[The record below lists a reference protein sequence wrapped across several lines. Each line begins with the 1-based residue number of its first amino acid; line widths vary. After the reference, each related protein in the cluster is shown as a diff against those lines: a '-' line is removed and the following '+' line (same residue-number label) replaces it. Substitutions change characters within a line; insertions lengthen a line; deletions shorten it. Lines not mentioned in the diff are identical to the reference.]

1 MTTGAKY
8 YIIVLYTLIQEVN
21 KLKKIDKTVIK
32 ETRYIGAWIL
42 IFSALMQSVFLVIGK
57 WDYSVLLGN
66 LLSAGVGTLN
76 FFLLG
81 LTVMKALKSDDDK
94 YRKNL
99 MKMSQ
104 ALRMFLMFIVA
115 VLGALPMIPCFN
127 IWATLIPI
135 FFPRIAIMV
144 RPFFL
149 KVKGYD
155 TAPAEEGGDK
165 GEQE

>member
-1 MTTGAKY
+1 M
-8 YIIVLYTLIQEVN
+8 
-21 KLKKIDKTVIK
+21 KKIDKTVIK
-32 ETRYIGAWIL
+32 ETKYIGAWIL
-42 IFSALMQSVFLVIGK
+42 IFSALMQSVFLIIGK
-57 WDYSVLLGN
+57 WDYTVLLGN
-66 LLSAGVGTLN
+66 LLSAGVGILT

-81 LTVMKALKSDDDK
+81 RTVIKAIGSEDEK

-149 KVKGYD
+149 RVKGYD
-155 TAPAEEGGDK
+155 TVSYDEGGDES
-165 GEQE
+165 EQE

>member
-1 MTTGAKY
+1 M
-8 YIIVLYTLIQEVN
+8 
-21 KLKKIDKTVIK
+21 KKIDKTVIK

-42 IFSALMQSVFLVIGK
+42 IFSALMQSVFLIIGK
-57 WDYSVLLGN
+57 WDYTVLLGN

-81 LTVMKALKSDDDK
+81 LTVIKAIGSEDEK

-135 FFPRIAIMV
+135 VCPRIAIMV

-149 KVKGYD
+149 RVKGYD
-155 TAPAEEGGDK
+155 TVSYDEGGDDV
-165 GEQE
+165 EQE